1 MDEIINETLDDEVI
15 EEPKVSDDKI
25 VETTPEVDLDTI
37 LSEISRLSVRLEEL
51 ASAVEE
57 MLAPIRTFAQKDL
70 PEANTNKESAPSLY
84 YL

>member
-15 EEPKVSDDKI
+15 EEPEVSDDEI
-25 VETTPEVDLDTI
+25 VETTPEVNLDTI

-57 MLAPIRTFAQKDL
+57 MLAPIRSFAQKDL
-70 PEANTNKESAPSLY
+70 PEANTNEESAPALY